1 MSLLG
6 FTCRRCF
13 ICLLFFFFYFLCVR
27 WCVTSRGMNVALW
40 SILESVFY
48 ILVPFAALVVIS
60 FTEVVLSHILMWVL
74 ELQIQSHSRVRVGAS
89 HRSLLVCDEADT
101 TPVPSAA
108 SCLQKYSF
116 SLFNSKKKKNSKVLF
131 SLFFFPP
138 SVFFFFPG

>member
-1 MSLLG
+1 M
-6 FTCRRCF
+6 FT
-13 ICLLFFFFYFLCVR
+13 FFFFYFLCVR

-116 SLFNSKKKKNSKVLF
+116 SLFNSKKKKTVKCFFLS
-131 SLFFFPP
+131 FFFPLQF
-138 SVFFFFPG
+138 FFFFPG

>member
-1 MSLLG
+1 M
-6 FTCRRCF
+6 FT
-13 ICLLFFFFYFLCVR
+13 FFLNFLCVR
-27 WCVTSRGMNVALW
+27 WCVTSRAMNVALW